1 MLRSSSMWPSSAW
14 RSSGWSSTGSS
25 RNARPCQ
32 AAGLVL
38 LLFTLACG
46 QPEGRTCVPA
56 LFEEGLRLH
65 DLDGANLFDLDL
77 IFRQHEICRRPE
89 FHPAERTVAL
99 VGNSAVFGLYVPAAE
114 SFAGLLNERWT
125 SSDAPLHVYNLGFVT
140 TYQFK
145 DALIVRQ
152 ALDYEP
158 DLIVY
163 GISLADFVH
172 LAPIPWPD
180 TLPSFFAANDA
191 AIDRLSEEGAAG
203 LEHLVATYRE
213 RPQHQDRLGQR
224 WRRFRESGAYLR
236 LGVRQNAPKLVNR
249 WLLSPGDG
257 PVGAPAPS
265 GKIRQAGPDYR
276 CQKVLD
282 AFDKSYGEEWS
293 SWNVLA
299 YLEQIARERGVDVI
313 VVDLPSQHDP
323 KDECYNARQP
333 VSADLAYRHWLREQ
347 ASSRDLE
354 LWDLHDLLPRS
365 QFEDSVHPT
374 VSGHRK
380 IAEALADRIERHL
393 ERHLPLKVAGESGDR
408 VTAPGLRE

>member
-1 MLRSSSMWPSSAW
+1 M
-14 RSSGWSSTGSS
+14 
-25 RNARPCQ
+25 
-32 AAGLVL
+32 L

-46 QPEGRTCVPA
+46 QAEGRTCVPP

-89 FHPAERTVAL
+89 LHPSERTVAL
-99 VGNSAVFGLYVPAAE
+99 IGNSAVFGLYVAAAE
-114 SFAGLLNERWT
+114 SFAGILNERW
-125 SSDAPLHVYNLGFVT
+125 SSSNAPLHVYNLGFVT

-180 TLPSFFAANDA
+180 TLPRFFAANDA

-203 LEHLVATYRE
+203 LEHLVATYRA
-213 RPQHQDRLGQR
+213 RPQYKDRLGQR
-224 WRRFRESGAYLR
+224 WTRFRESGAYLR

-257 PVGAPAPS
+257 PVGAPAAS

-282 AFDKSYGEEWS
+282 AFGKSYGEEWS

-299 YLEQIARERGVDVI
+299 YLEQIARERGVDVV

-333 VSADLAYRHWLREQ
+333 ASADLAYRHWLREQ

-374 VSGHRK
+374 ESGHRK
-380 IAEALADRIERHL
+380 IAETLAGRIQARLAESPDHA
-393 ERHLPLKVAGESGDR
+393 VSGESHAALN
-408 VTAPGLRE
+408 APGPSE

>member
-1 MLRSSSMWPSSAW
+1 MLRSSSTSPSRTSPSRTSPFGTS
-14 RSSGWSSTGSS
+14 RSSGSL
-25 RNARPCQ
+25 RIPRPRR

-38 LLFTLACG
+38 LLFTLACS
-46 QPEGRTCVPA
+46 QAEERTCVPP

-65 DLDGANLFDLDL
+65 DLDGASLFDLDL
-77 IFRQHEICRRPE
+77 IFRQHEICRRPTLQ
-89 FHPAERTVAL
+89 PAERNVAL
-99 VGNSAVFGLYVPAAE
+99 IGNSAVFGLYVSAAE
-114 SFAGLLNERWT
+114 SFAGLLNERW
-125 SSDAPLHVYNLGFVT
+125 SSSSTPLHVYNLGFVT

-172 LAPIPWPD
+172 LAPIPWPE
-180 TLPSFFAANDA
+180 TLPRFFAANDA
-191 AIDRLSEEGAAG
+191 AIDRLSDEGAVG

-213 RPQHQDRLGQR
+213 RAEYRGRLAQR
-224 WRRFRESGAYLR
+224 WTRFRESGAYLR
-236 LGVRQNAPKLVNR
+236 LGVRHNAPKLVNR

-257 PVGAPAPS
+257 PVGAPAAS
-265 GKIRQAGPDYR
+265 GKIRQMGPNYR
-276 CQKVLD
+276 CHKVLD
-282 AFDKSYGEEWS
+282 AFDKSYGEDWS

-299 YLEQIARERGVDVI
+299 YLEQIEREHGVDVV
-313 VVDLPSQHDP
+313 VVDLPSLHDP

-333 VSADLAYRHWLREQ
+333 TSADVAYRRWLHQQ

-354 LWDLHDLLPRS
+354 LWDLHDLLSKS

-374 VSGHRK
+374 QSGHRK
-380 IAEALADRIERHL
+380 IAEALAGRIE
-393 ERHLPLKVAGESGDR
+393 AQ
-408 VTAPGLRE
+408 LRAR